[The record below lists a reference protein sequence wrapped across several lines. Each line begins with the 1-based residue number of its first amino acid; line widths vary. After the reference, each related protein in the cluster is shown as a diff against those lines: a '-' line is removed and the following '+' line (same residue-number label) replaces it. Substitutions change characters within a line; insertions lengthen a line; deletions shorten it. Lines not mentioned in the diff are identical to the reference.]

1 MKKSGLPKHV
11 SYGPSRKVGPYIYFA
26 KDGIR
31 VTMPGRYPFDQSS
44 AEFWAQYAKCLK
56 GEAAANFSRRTI
68 GELIKLYRA
77 SESFTNLCAGSTQ
90 KKYDSYLNRLNE
102 RAGTVLVKRF
112 KKPDV
117 INMKTAFKDKKPTG
131 NNFLTVGQAVF
142 KHGTEIGWIEINPF
156 LGVAKYPDN
165 ADQRLPWTEDD
176 IERIH
181 AIAHPRESLVIEL
194 CIHTGQR
201 IADVLN
207 FRWDQIILSN
217 QSGKRGTWVTQ
228 GKTGKKLFLPFTE
241 RLNKIL
247 DNAERVG
254 EFIICNKLT
263 GEQLE
268 YPGIEQAIR
277 KLRKTLGIKKTIHDL
292 RHTAAHRL
300 AEATK
305 GNTELIQS
313 ITGHTNS
320 AMVRRYANQ
329 TLQINQAVK
338 AIDALNALDVL

>member
-1 MKKSGLPKHV
+1 MRL
-11 SYGPSRKVGPYIYFA
+11 
-26 KDGIR
+26 
-31 VTMPGRYPFDQSS
+31 
-44 AEFWAQYAKCLK
+44 
-56 GEAAANFSRRTI
+56 
-68 GELIKLYRA
+68 A
-77 SESFTNLCAGSTQ
+77 SPVVNQ
-90 KKYDSYLNRLNE
+90 
-102 RAGTVLVKRF
+102 
-112 KKPDV
+112 
-117 INMKTAFKDKKPTG
+117 
-131 NNFLTVGQAVF
+131 
-142 KHGTEIGWIEINPF
+142 IEINPF